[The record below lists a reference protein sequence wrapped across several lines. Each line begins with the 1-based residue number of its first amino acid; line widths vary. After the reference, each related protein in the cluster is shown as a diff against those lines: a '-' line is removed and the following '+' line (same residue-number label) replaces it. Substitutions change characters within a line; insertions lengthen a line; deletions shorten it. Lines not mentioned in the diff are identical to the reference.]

1 MKTLYIDKVIERR
14 DLDAALYLI
23 EGMMGLD
30 SNIVGDRR
38 EYLESL
44 RKRLERTHVI
54 TETEKQAV
62 ISAYREVVG

>member
-1 MKTLYIDKVIERR
+1 MKTLYIDKVIEQR

-23 EGMMGLD
+23 EGMMGLSD
-30 SNIVGDRR
+30 RVVGERR
-38 EYLESL
+38 ATLTAL

-62 ISAYREVVG
+62 ISTYREVVG

>member
-1 MKTLYIDKVIERR
+1 MKTLYIDKVIEQR

-23 EGMMGLD
+23 EGMMGLSD
-30 SNIVGDRR
+30 SVIGERR
-38 EYLESL
+38 ERLANL

-62 ISAYREVVG
+62 ISTYREVVG

>member
-1 MKTLYIDKVIERR
+1 MKTLYIDKVIEQR

-23 EGMMGLD
+23 EGMMGLSD
-30 SNIVGDRR
+30 RIVGERR
-38 EYLESL
+38 EYLANL

-62 ISAYREVVG
+62 IHTYREVVG